1 MNIIISIVLLSLL
14 VLFIGSWIM
23 FFLNFINSKYNNS
36 TTSNA
41 DSVKLGVQQCY
52 NTVLIALYK
61 MYVDQDIIDYTS
73 YAESLNANMNFL
85 SSNPNELK
93 SWSEKYVEYIK
104 ETK

>member
-73 YAESLNANMNFL
+73 YAESLNANTPGINTLGGTHIGLFIVV
-85 SSNPNELK
+85 SNTC
-93 SWSEKYVEYIK
+93 IQG
-104 ETK
+104 